1 MAHLHLL
8 SLLVTGPFV
17 DPMVEKIKW
26 MDDFLKSASYAEVVR
41 SYGQY
46 CAMAKALDVIG
57 DRWSLLIVR
66 ELMLREACR
75 YTDLRQGLPGV
86 ASNLLVDR
94 LRELEA
100 AGIVSRGLAPPPI
113 AAMVFRLTPRG
124 QELRTVVHALGRWGG
139 ELMGPRSDG
148 ESFRSHWLALPFE
161 LYLTDRTP
169 ERPPVVLQVLSGD
182 EPLVLDTVDGEVRTR
197 SGAVEDPD
205 AMVSGPPDLV
215 LGLLAGRITLADA
228 RRRGLHYSGD
238 PKVLSRIRPDHPKS
252 EVGRRSTGS

>member
-1 MAHLHLL
+1 M
-8 SLLVTGPFV
+8 
-17 DPMVEKIKW
+17 
-26 MDDFLKSASYAEVVR
+26 R

-100 AGIVSRGLAPPPI
+100 AGIVRRGLAPPPI

-139 ELMGPRSDG
+139 DLMGPRSDG

-169 ERPPVVLQVLSGD
+169 ERPPVTLQVLSGD
-182 EPLVLDTVDGEVRTR
+182 EPLIVDTVDAVDGGVRTR
-197 SGAVEDPD
+197 SGVVDDPD
-205 AMVSGPPDLV
+205 AVVSGPPDLV
-215 LGLLAGRITLADA
+215 LGLLTGWITLADA
-228 RRRGLHYSGD
+228 RRRGLHYRGD
-238 PKVLSRIRPDHPKS
+238 PKVLSRLRPDRPKS
-252 EVGRRSTGS
+252 EVGRPITGS